1 MDIVPDL
8 SEERKRLY
16 LCLLMAGN
24 LRHKQLHRILIGIAM
39 VGSAFA
45 PRATFAQSER
55 VRNLMD
61 RYLLAAQKRD
71 YATLAKMTREFK
83 FEESSIRDSNPR
95 SLWNPLLAEFW
106 KQRTDDLEH
115 KQVDDPFGQD
125 EDIHD
130 AREVVALMTPGAKWR
145 VEEARL
151 RPRRPLS
158 QIYYLDVYVAVSYMS
173 VDQAPQIGGRPLRK
187 MILTCVLDGPIL
199 EWVRGCSRLEK
210 GDTFWPDSP

>member
-1 MDIVPDL
+1 
-8 SEERKRLY
+8 
-16 LCLLMAGN
+16 
-24 LRHKQLHRILIGIAM
+24 
-39 VGSAFA
+39 
-45 PRATFAQSER
+45 
-55 VRNLMD
+55 MD